1 MPLQRGLTAAGLAL
15 AAALGVAG
23 CEEEGPAEQ
32 VGEQIDESAEET
44 GEALE
49 DAGEEVED
57 TTN

>member
-1 MPLQRGLTAAGLAL
+1 MPLQRSFTAAALML
-15 AAALGVAG
+15 AAALGMAA

-49 DAGEEVED
+49 DAGDEVQD
-57 TTN
+57 STD